1 MPRQYSCRVRCAW
14 ELMYLWV
21 VRVVYN
27 LGAGKVVVR
36 GKMGFVLRRWK
47 IHEIIFLLAMNYQS
61 T

>member
-1 MPRQYSCRVRCAW
+1 
-14 ELMYLWV
+14 MYLWV